1 MFRADLNAQRMADSC
16 RRMEMPVFPEDKF
29 IEAVE
34 KVVRGVIEERM
45 ELEQFSECNITMED
59 LTIIRKTL
67 VETLSGVYHHRV
79 KYPGIKYA
87 KGDDG
92 SARGEV

>member
-1 MFRADLNAQRMADSC
+1 MKKYISLALVLALCLSLCACGKEAAKD
-16 RRMEMPVFPEDKF
+16 
-29 IEAVE
+29 EAVE